1 MKIKERTFRGICT
14 KVWMDCW
21 PLPSLQFNFLCCFLS
36 STFVS
41 YPDIPYYSASIRYL
55 ITFPSH
61 SLSSTTFLFTLPLGF
76 LFFPSYLLVSHF
88 PSITILQLNY
98 FSVLLSFA
106 FAIFPPLPF
115 FATFPLLP
123 FLFYLSSSTFSQ
135 QPFLYQLIS
144 APFPPLP
151 FLRYLSSA
159 TFPPL
164 PFLY

>member
-1 MKIKERTFRGICT
+1 MHYEKGLEKYNFNTWMKIKERTFRGICT
-14 KVWMDCW
+14 NVWMDCW

-76 LFFPSYLLVSHF
+76 IFFTPYLLFSHF

-135 QPFLYQLIS
+135 QPFLY
-144 APFPPLP
+144 
-151 FLRYLSSA
+151 
-159 TFPPL
+159 
-164 PFLY
+164 

>member
-1 MKIKERTFRGICT
+1 
-14 KVWMDCW
+14 MDCW

-36 STFVS
+36 SIFVS

-76 LFFPSYLLVSHF
+76 IFFTPYLLFSHF

-115 FATFPLLP
+115 FATFLCYLSFAAFPLLP
-123 FLFYLSSSTFSQ
+123 FLFYFFSATF
-135 QPFLYQLIS
+135 
-144 APFPPLP
+144 PLLTNFRP
-151 FLRYLSSA
+151 LSSA
-159 TFPPL
+159 TFPL
-164 PFLY
+164 LTFLD